1 MQDRQIFQTVTSTR
15 WTRFKWSSRVFFLFI
30 GLAILAI
37 IFWFITEKLP
47 TLPQL
52 ASYKQVLS
60 AQQNFLSRNSQL
72 AKKYKGY
79 RQYINQKDLTNKA
92 PYKMKTSPGYR
103 NIINNDM
110 PCGIRSAFYVTW
122 NKQSLIS
129 LERNIH
135 KLNLVIPEWLFI
147 NPKADTVYSTID
159 PAGLAVMKNA
169 GVNIMP
175 MLSNFYDKDKNFHG
189 EAVHR
194 IINNKAKREKLIND
208 LINILLKNKFA
219 GVNVDLEELKET
231 SDEAFVAFQKELYDK
246 LHARKLLVTQDVIP
260 FNEDYNYEA
269 LSRYNDFL
277 FVMAYDENSSGTKPG
292 PIAEQ
297 KWIEAAMDQALKK
310 IPSHKV
316 VLGLAAYGYDWPV
329 EKEETD
335 PADVAVLTY
344 QDALSA
350 AKEAQAK
357 IIFDNDTYNLSFSYY
372 DDENILHQAYFT
384 DAATTFNA
392 MRFATESELAGVAL
406 WRLGSEDDRIWNFYN
421 KNLSQD
427 SIKHFDFDVFSQI
440 QSKDNVTYSGF
451 GEVLDVLAMPKKG
464 SIQTT
469 LDSTELLISE
479 ENYDNLPSSFMAKK
493 FGWNGKDTIRN
504 KKKLVLTFDDGPDP
518 TWTPKILDV
527 LSEKHVPASFFIVG
541 MNGENNIPLLKRIY
555 REGHELGDHTFTHPN
570 IAEVSHRRAVIEMES
585 TRLLIE
591 CVTGHSTV
599 LFRAPYNADF
609 TPEKLDEL
617 IPVAIARTKNYLDV
631 GESIDPLDW
640 EPGINADSIF
650 QRTIKRKKELEM
662 DDKTT
667 GGNIILLHD
676 AGGETREAT
685 LEALPKIIDYFK
697 ERGYTFTTIA
707 DLLGKKK
714 EELMPPVPKG
724 SGYYLLEAN
733 YVFLEVTYWIGTVLF
748 ALFITFILLSIART
762 VLMAFLALKERKL
775 EKSNLAAIP
784 FVLDNPPLVSVIV
797 PAYNE
802 EINIVSS
809 LQNLLKADYPNYEI
823 IFVDDGST
831 DDTYARV
838 IDVFKGNGRIKAYTK
853 PNGGKASALNY
864 GIGIS
869 NADFVVCIDADTK
882 LKTDAI
888 SHLMKHFLLSRDN
901 QDLEKIG
908 AVAGNVKVGN
918 ELNLLTKWQAIEY
931 ISSQNFDRR
940 AFAYLNAITVVPG
953 AIGAFRKKAIEAAG
967 GFTTDTLA
975 EDCDLTIRI
984 LRAGYVI
991 KNENNAIALTEAPE
1005 KTKQFLKQRLRWS
1018 FGVLQTFWKHKD
1030 VLFNTNYKWLGCLA
1044 MPNILLFQYIIPAF
1058 IPFADLFMVVGLIS
1072 GNAGKIIPYYF
1083 AFMLFDAGIAII
1095 AFRMEKERLSRLVWL
1110 FPQRLIYRWLMWWV
1124 LFKSLR
1130 RALKGELQTWGVL
1143 KRTGNVIDVDSNISK
1158 AGI

>member
-1 MQDRQIFQTVTSTR
+1 MQNRQIFQTSTSTR

-30 GLAILAI
+30 AVAFLAI
-37 IFWFITEKLP
+37 IIWFITEKLP
-47 TLPQL
+47 NLPQL
-52 ASYKQVLS
+52 SSYKQALS

-92 PYKMKTSPGYR
+92 PYKMKTTPGYR
-103 NIINNDM
+103 NIINNNM

-129 LERNIH
+129 LQRNIH

-147 NPKADTVYSTID
+147 NPQADTVYSTID

-169 GVNIMP
+169 GVNIIP
-175 MLSNFYDKDKNFHG
+175 MLSNFYNKDKNFHG
-189 EAVHR
+189 ESVHR
-194 IINNKAKREKLIND
+194 IINNRAKREKLISD
-208 LINILLKNKFA
+208 LINILEKNKFA
-219 GVNVDLEELKET
+219 GVNIDLEELKET
-231 SDEAFVAFQKELYDK
+231 SDESFVAFQKELYEK

-269 LSRYNDFL
+269 LSRFNDFL
-277 FVMAYDENSSGTKPG
+277 FVMAYDEYSSGTKPG

-310 IPSHKV
+310 IPSQKV

-329 EKEETD
+329 EEAATD
-335 PADVAVLTY
+335 PADVAVMTY

-357 IIFDNDTYNLSFSYY
+357 IDFDNDTYNLSFSYY

-427 SIKHFDFDVFSQI
+427 SIQHFDFDVFSQI
-440 QSKDNVTYSGF
+440 QSTDNVTYSGF

-464 SIQTT
+464 SIQTEV
-469 LDSTELLISE
+469 DSTDLLISE

-493 FGWNGKDTIRN
+493 FGWNGSDTTRN
-504 KKKLVLTFDDGPDP
+504 RKKLVLTFDDGPDP

-555 REGHELGDHTFTHPN
+555 REGHEIGDHTFTHPN

-662 DDKTT
+662 EDKTT

-676 AGGETREAT
+676 AGGESRRAT

-697 ERGYTFTTIA
+697 GRGYTFTTIA

-714 EELMPPVPKG
+714 DELMPPVPKG

-733 YVFLEVTYWIGTVLF
+733 YVFLEATYLIGTVLF
-748 ALFITFILLSIART
+748 TLFIIFILLSIART
-762 VLMAFLALKERKL
+762 LLMAFLALKERRL
-775 EKSNLAAIP
+775 EKNTLAAALPIIK
-784 FVLDNPPLVSVIV
+784 NPPLVSVIV

-802 EINIVSS
+802 EVNIVSS
-809 LQNLLKADYPNYEI
+809 LQNLLKTDYTNYEI
-823 IFVDDGST
+823 IFVDDGSN

-838 IDVFKGNGRIKAYTK
+838 LDVFKDHPRVKAYTK
-853 PNGGKASALNY
+853 SNGGKASALNH
-864 GIGIS
+864 GIALS
-869 NADFVVCIDADTK
+869 NAEYVVCIDADTK
-882 LKTDAI
+882 LKPDAI
-888 SHLMKHFLLSRDN
+888 SQLMKHFLVPEGNIPSG
-901 QDLEKIG
+901 EIG

-918 ELNLLTKWQAIEY
+918 EVNLLTKWQAIEY

-940 AFAYLNAITVVPG
+940 AFAHVNAITVVPG
-953 AIGAFRKKAIEAAG
+953 AIGAFRKKAIEEAG

-1005 KTKQFLKQRLRWS
+1005 KTRQFLKQRFRWS

-1030 VLFNTNYKWLGCLA
+1030 VLFNSRFKWLGCLA

-1083 AFMLFDAGIAII
+1083 AFMLFDAGIAVI
-1095 AFRMEKERLSRLVWL
+1095 AFRMEKERLSRLIWL

-1130 RALKGELQTWGVL
+1130 RAVKGELQSWGVL
-1143 KRTGNVIDVDSNISK
+1143 KRTGNVKEVEII
-1158 AGI
+1158 

>member
-15 WTRFKWSSRVFFLFI
+15 WKRFKWSSRVLFLFI
-30 GLAILAI
+30 GIAILAI
-37 IFWFITEKLP
+37 IFWFVTEKLP
-47 TLPQL
+47 NLPQL

-92 PYKMKTSPGYR
+92 PYKMKTAPGYR
-103 NIINNDM
+103 NIINNNM

-147 NPKADTVYSTID
+147 NPKADTLYSTID

-175 MLSNFYDKDKNFHG
+175 MLSNFYDKDKSFHG

-208 LINILLKNKFA
+208 LINILQKNKFA

-231 SDEAFVAFQKELYDK
+231 SDEAFVAFQKELYEK
-246 LHARKLLVTQDVIP
+246 LHAKKLLVTQDVIP

-269 LSRYNDFL
+269 LSRYNDYL

-310 IPSHKV
+310 IPSQKV

-329 EKEETD
+329 QADVD
-335 PADVAVLTY
+335 PADVAILTY

-357 IIFDNDTYNLSFSYY
+357 INFDNDTYNLSYSYY

-406 WRLGSEDDRIWNFYN
+406 WRLGSEDDRIWDFYN

-427 SIKHFDFDVFSQI
+427 SIQHFDFNVLSQI

-464 SIQTT
+464 SIETT
-469 LDSTELLISE
+469 IDSTELLISE

-493 FGWNGKDTIRN
+493 FGWNGRDTTRN

-555 REGHELGDHTFTHPN
+555 REGHEIGDHTFTHPN

-650 QRTIKRKKELEM
+650 QRTIQRKKELEM

-676 AGGETREAT
+676 AGGETRQAT

-707 DLLGKKK
+707 DLLGKQK

-733 YVFLEVTYWIGTVLF
+733 YVFLEATYWVGTVLF

-762 VLMAFLALKERKL
+762 VLMAFLALKERRL

-784 FVLDNPPLVSVIV
+784 FAFENPPLVSVIV

-802 EINIVSS
+802 EVNIVSS
-809 LQNLLKADYPNYEI
+809 LQNLLKADYANYEI
-823 IFVDDGST
+823 IFVDDGSS

-838 IDVFKGNGRIKAYTK
+838 LDVFKGHHRIKAYTK
-853 PNGGKASALNY
+853 PNGGKASALNF
-864 GIGIS
+864 GIATS
-869 NADFVVCIDADTK
+869 KANYVVCIDADTK

-888 SHLMKHFLLSRDN
+888 SQLMKHFLLQKEN
-901 QDLEKIG
+901 QGLEEIG

-918 ELNLLTKWQAIEY
+918 EVNLLTKWQAIEY

-984 LRAGYVI
+984 LRAGYII

-1030 VLFNTNYKWLGCLA
+1030 VLFNTNYKWLGYLA

-1072 GNAGKIIPYYF
+1072 GNAEKIIPYYF

-1143 KRTGNVIDVDSNISK
+1143 KRTGNVK
-1158 AGI
+1158 EMETL

>member
-92 PYKMKTSPGYR
+92 PYKMKTAPGYR
-103 NIINNDM
+103 NIINNNM

-246 LHARKLLVTQDVIP
+246 LHARRLLVTQDVIP

-297 KWIEAAMDQALKK
+297 KWIEAAMDQALKE

-469 LDSTELLISE
+469 IDSTELLISE

-527 LSEKHVPASFFIVG
+527 LSEKHVPASFFIDG
-541 MNGENNIPLLKRIY
+541 MNGEKNIPHLKRI
-555 REGHELGDHTFTHPN
+555 
-570 IAEVSHRRAVIEMES
+570 
-585 TRLLIE
+585 
-591 CVTGHSTV
+591 
-599 LFRAPYNADF
+599 
-609 TPEKLDEL
+609 
-617 IPVAIARTKNYLDV
+617 
-631 GESIDPLDW
+631 
-640 EPGINADSIF
+640 
-650 QRTIKRKKELEM
+650 
-662 DDKTT
+662 
-667 GGNIILLHD
+667 
-676 AGGETREAT
+676 
-685 LEALPKIIDYFK
+685 
-697 ERGYTFTTIA
+697 
-707 DLLGKKK
+707 
-714 EELMPPVPKG
+714 
-724 SGYYLLEAN
+724 
-733 YVFLEVTYWIGTVLF
+733 
-748 ALFITFILLSIART
+748 
-762 VLMAFLALKERKL
+762 
-775 EKSNLAAIP
+775 
-784 FVLDNPPLVSVIV
+784 
-797 PAYNE
+797 
-802 EINIVSS
+802 
-809 LQNLLKADYPNYEI
+809 
-823 IFVDDGST
+823 
-831 DDTYARV
+831 
-838 IDVFKGNGRIKAYTK
+838 
-853 PNGGKASALNY
+853 
-864 GIGIS
+864 
-869 NADFVVCIDADTK
+869 
-882 LKTDAI
+882 
-888 SHLMKHFLLSRDN
+888 
-901 QDLEKIG
+901 
-908 AVAGNVKVGN
+908 
-918 ELNLLTKWQAIEY
+918 
-931 ISSQNFDRR
+931 
-940 AFAYLNAITVVPG
+940 
-953 AIGAFRKKAIEAAG
+953 
-967 GFTTDTLA
+967 
-975 EDCDLTIRI
+975 
-984 LRAGYVI
+984 
-991 KNENNAIALTEAPE
+991 
-1005 KTKQFLKQRLRWS
+1005 
-1018 FGVLQTFWKHKD
+1018 
-1030 VLFNTNYKWLGCLA
+1030 
-1044 MPNILLFQYIIPAF
+1044 
-1058 IPFADLFMVVGLIS
+1058 
-1072 GNAGKIIPYYF
+1072 
-1083 AFMLFDAGIAII
+1083 
-1095 AFRMEKERLSRLVWL
+1095 
-1110 FPQRLIYRWLMWWV
+1110 
-1124 LFKSLR
+1124 
-1130 RALKGELQTWGVL
+1130 
-1143 KRTGNVIDVDSNISK
+1143 
-1158 AGI
+1158 

>member
-1 MQDRQIFQTVTSTR
+1 MQHRQIFQTSTSTR
-15 WTRFKWSSRVFFLFI
+15 WRRFKWSSRVLFLFI
-30 GLAILAI
+30 GMAFLAI
-37 IFWFITEKLP
+37 IIWFITEKLP
-47 TLPQL
+47 NLPQL
-52 ASYKQVLS
+52 SSYKQALS
-60 AQQNFLSRNSQL
+60 SQQNFLSRNSQL

-79 RQYINQKDLTNKA
+79 RQFINQKELTNKA
-92 PYKMKTSPGYR
+92 PYKTRTSPGYR
-103 NIINNDM
+103 NIINTNM

-129 LERNIH
+129 LQRNIH

-147 NPKADTVYSTID
+147 NPKADTIYSTID

-175 MLSNFYDKDKNFHG
+175 MLSNFYDKDKSFHG

-194 IINNKAKREKLIND
+194 IINNKAKRERLISD
-208 LINILLKNKFA
+208 LIKILEKNQFS

-231 SDEAFVAFQKELYDK
+231 TDEAFVSFQKELYEK

-269 LSRYNDFL
+269 LAMHNDFL
-277 FVMAYDENSSGTKPG
+277 FVMAYDEYSSGTKPG

-310 IPSHKV
+310 IPAQKV

-329 EKEETD
+329 EKETD
-335 PADVAVLTY
+335 PADVAILTY
-344 QDALSA
+344 QDALSS

-357 IIFDNDTYNLSFSYY
+357 IRFDNDTYNLSYSYY
-372 DDENILHQAYFT
+372 DDENILHEAYFT

-392 MRFATESELAGVAL
+392 MRFATETELAGVAL
-406 WRLGSEDDRIWNFYN
+406 WRLGSEDDRIWQFYN
-421 KNLSQD
+421 KNLSAD
-427 SIKHFDFDVFSQI
+427 SIQHFDYNVFSQI
-440 QSKDNVTYSGF
+440 QSTDNVTYSGF

-464 SIQTT
+464 NIQTSI
-469 LDSTELLISE
+469 DSTDLLISE

-493 FGWNGKDTIRN
+493 FGWNGSDTTRN

-555 REGHELGDHTFTHPN
+555 HEGHEIGDHTFTHPN

-650 QRTIKRKKELEM
+650 QRTIRRKKELET

-676 AGGETREAT
+676 AGGESRKAT

-733 YVFLEVTYWIGTVLF
+733 YVFLEATYWIGTVLF
-748 ALFITFILLSIART
+748 SLFILFILLSIART
-762 VLMAFLALKERKL
+762 LLMAFLTLKERRA
-775 EKSNLAAIP
+775 EKNSLAAAPAI
-784 FVLDNPPLVSVIV
+784 LSYPPLVSVIV

-802 EINIVSS
+802 EVNIVSS
-809 LQNLLKADYPNYEI
+809 LNNLLKCNYANYEI

-838 IDVFKGNGRIKAYTK
+838 IDVFKNHEKIKAYTK
-853 PNGGKASALNY
+853 PNGGKASALNH
-864 GIGIS
+864 GINMS
-869 NADFVVCIDADTK
+869 DAEFVVCIDADTK
-882 LKTDAI
+882 LKPDAI
-888 SHLMKHFLLSRDN
+888 SQLMKHFLSAQSLPE
-901 QDLEKIG
+901 QGEIG

-918 ELNLLTKWQAIEY
+918 EVNLLTKWQAIEY

-940 AFAYLNAITVVPG
+940 AFAFVNAITVVPG
-953 AIGAFRKKAIEAAG
+953 AIGAFRKKAIEEAG

-984 LRAGYVI
+984 LRAGYII
-991 KNENNAIALTEAPE
+991 KNENKAIALTEAPE
-1005 KTKQFLKQRLRWS
+1005 KTRQFLKQRFRWS
-1018 FGVLQTFWKHKD
+1018 FGILQTFWKHKD
-1030 VLFNTNYKWLGCLA
+1030 ILFNPKFKWLGCLA

-1072 GNAGKIIPYYF
+1072 GNAAKIVPYYF
-1083 AFMLFDAGIAII
+1083 AFMLFDACIAVI
-1095 AFRMEKERLSRLVWL
+1095 AFRMEKERLGRLVWL

-1124 LFKSLR
+1124 LFKSCR
-1130 RALKGELQTWGVL
+1130 RAIKGELQSWGVL
-1143 KRTGNVIDVDSNISK
+1143 KRTGNVKEMEVT
-1158 AGI
+1158 